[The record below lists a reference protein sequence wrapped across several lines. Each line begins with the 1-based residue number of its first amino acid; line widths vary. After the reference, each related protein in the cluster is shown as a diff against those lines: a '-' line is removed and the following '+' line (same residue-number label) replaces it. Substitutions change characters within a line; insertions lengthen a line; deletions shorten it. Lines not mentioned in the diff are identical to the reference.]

1 MPSRF
6 IIQENSIMSNPLV
19 FILEKADLA
28 GFQKELEKTQQ
39 SALDI
44 RLDGVN
50 LFTAIILCNAS
61 VDTKLKL
68 FTAAKR
74 QYLTEHDDIQRYIDE
89 KLEAMTPGM
98 KEPIICKAIPFMCR
112 HLPLMD
118 IETLLTG
125 LKQEGVVL
133 SEEDK
138 ENIKMQVL
146 EHNQFAQRRIKDFF
160 EQL

>member
-1 MPSRF
+1 
-6 IIQENSIMSNPLV
+6 MSNPLLV
-19 FILEKADLA
+19 LLEKADLA
-28 GFQKELEKTQQ
+28 GFQKELEETQQ
-39 SALDI
+39 SALDV

-50 LFTAIILCNAS
+50 LFTAIILCNAP

-68 FTAAKR
+68 FSAAKR
-74 QYLTEHDDIQRYIDE
+74 QYLTEHDGIQQYIDE
-89 KLEAMTPGM
+89 ELEAMTPGM
-98 KEPIICKAIPFMCR
+98 KEPVICKAIPFMCR

-125 LKQEGVVL
+125 LKREGVVL

-138 ENIKMQVL
+138 AVIKDHAVA
-146 EHNQFAQRRIKDFF
+146 HNQFAQKRIKDFF

>member
-1 MPSRF
+1 
-6 IIQENSIMSNPLV
+6 MSNPLV
-19 FILEKADLA
+19 FILEKADLVE
-28 GFQKELEKTQQ
+28 FQKELEKTQQ

-50 LFTAIILCNAS
+50 LFTAIILCNAP

-74 QYLTEHDDIQRYIDE
+74 QYLIETDDIQRYIDE
-89 KLEAMTPGM
+89 ELEAMTPGM
-98 KEPIICKAIPFMCR
+98 KDPIICKAVPFMCR
-112 HLPLMD
+112 HLPFMD
-118 IETLLTG
+118 IETLLTR

>member
-1 MPSRF
+1 
-6 IIQENSIMSNPLV
+6 MSNPLV

-28 GFQKELEKTQQ
+28 EFQKELQKTQQ

-98 KEPIICKAIPFMCR
+98 KDPIICKAIPFMCR

-146 EHNQFAQRRIKDFF
+146 EHNQFAQKRIKDFF

>member
-1 MPSRF
+1 
-6 IIQENSIMSNPLV
+6 MSNPLIV
-19 FILEKADLA
+19 LLEKADLA
-28 GFQKELEKTQQ
+28 GFQKELKETQQ

-68 FTAAKR
+68 FSAAKR

-89 KLEAMTPGM
+89 ELEAMTPGM
-98 KEPIICKAIPFMCR
+98 KEPVICKAIPFMCR
-112 HLPLMD
+112 HLPFMD

-125 LKQEGVVL
+125 LKREGIIL
-133 SEEDK
+133 SETDK

>member
-1 MPSRF
+1 
-6 IIQENSIMSNPLV
+6 MSNPLIV
-19 FILEKADLA
+19 LLEKADLA
-28 GFQKELEKTQQ
+28 GFQKGLEETQQ

-68 FTAAKR
+68 FSAAKR

-89 KLEAMTPGM
+89 ELEAMTPGM
-98 KEPIICKAIPFMCR
+98 KEPVICKAIPFMCR

-118 IETLLTG
+118 IESLLTG
-125 LKQEGVVL
+125 LKQEGIIL

-138 ENIKMQVL
+138 AIIKDHAVA
-146 EHNQFAQRRIKDFF
+146 HNQFSEDRINRFF
-160 EQL
+160 EKL

>member
-1 MPSRF
+1 
-6 IIQENSIMSNPLV
+6 MSNPLV

-28 GFQKELEKTQQ
+28 EFQKELEKTQQ

-50 LFTAIILCNAS
+50 LFTAIILCNAPI
-61 VDTKLKL
+61 DTKLKL
-68 FTAAKR
+68 FSAAKR
-74 QYLTEHDDIQRYIDE
+74 RYLTEHDDIQRYVDE
-89 KLEAMTPGM
+89 ELEAMTPGM
-98 KEPIICKAIPFMCR
+98 KDPIICKAVPFMCR
-112 HLPLMD
+112 HLPFVD

-138 ENIKMQVL
+138 AVIKDHAVA
-146 EHNQFAQRRIKDFF
+146 HNQFAQKRIKDFF

>member
-1 MPSRF
+1 
-6 IIQENSIMSNPLV
+6 MSNPLV

-28 GFQKELEKTQQ
+28 EFQKELEKTQQ

-74 QYLTEHDDIQRYIDE
+74 QYLTEHDDIQQYIDE

-138 ENIKMQVL
+138 AIIKDHAVA
-146 EHNQFAQRRIKDFF
+146 HNQFAQKRIKDFF

>member
-1 MPSRF
+1 
-6 IIQENSIMSNPLV
+6 MSNPLV

-28 GFQKELEKTQQ
+28 GFQKGLEETQQ

-50 LFTAIILCNAS
+50 LFTAIILCNAP

-74 QYLTEHDDIQRYIDE
+74 RYLTEHDDIQRYIDE
-89 KLEAMTPGM
+89 ELEAMTPGM

-112 HLPLMD
+112 HLHLID

-125 LKQEGVVL
+125 LKQEGIIL
-133 SEEDK
+133 SAEDK
-138 ENIKMQVL
+138 AAIKDHAVA
-146 EHNQFAQRRIKDFF
+146 HNQFAQKRIKDFF

>member
-1 MPSRF
+1 
-6 IIQENSIMSNPLV
+6 MSNPLIV
-19 FILEKADLA
+19 LLEKANLA
-28 GFQKELEKTQQ
+28 GFQKELEETQQ

-68 FTAAKR
+68 FSAAKR

-89 KLEAMTPGM
+89 ELEAMTPGM
-98 KEPIICKAIPFMCR
+98 KEPVICKAIPFMCR
-112 HLPLMD
+112 HLPFMD

-125 LKQEGVVL
+125 LKREGINL
-133 SEEDK
+133 AEEDK
-138 ENIKMQVL
+138 TVIKDHAL
-146 EHNQFAQRRIKDFF
+146 AHNQFAQKRIKDFF

>member
-1 MPSRF
+1 
-6 IIQENSIMSNPLV
+6 MSNPLV

-28 GFQKELEKTQQ
+28 EFQKELEKTQQ

-50 LFTAIILCNAS
+50 LFTAIILCNAP

-74 QYLTEHDDIQRYIDE
+74 QYLTEHDDIQQYVDE
-89 KLEAMTPGM
+89 ELEAMTPGM
-98 KEPIICKAIPFMCR
+98 KEPVICKAILFMCR

-125 LKQEGVVL
+125 LKREGVVL

-138 ENIKMQVL
+138 AVIKDHAVA
-146 EHNQFAQRRIKDFF
+146 HNQFAQKRIKDFF

>member
-1 MPSRF
+1 
-6 IIQENSIMSNPLV
+6 MSNPLV

-28 GFQKELEKTQQ
+28 EFQKELEKTQQ

-50 LFTAIILCNAS
+50 LFTAIILCNAPI
-61 VDTKLKL
+61 DTKLKL
-68 FTAAKR
+68 FSAAKR
-74 QYLTEHDDIQRYIDE
+74 RYLTEHDDIQRYIDE

-98 KEPIICKAIPFMCR
+98 KDPIICKAVPFMCR
-112 HLPLMD
+112 HLPFMD

-138 ENIKMQVL
+138 AVIKDHAVA
-146 EHNQFAQRRIKDFF
+146 HNQFAQKRIKDFF

>member
-1 MPSRF
+1 
-6 IIQENSIMSNPLV
+6 MSNPLI

-28 GFQKELEKTQQ
+28 GFQKAVEKTQT
-39 SALDI
+39 SAVDI

-50 LFTAIILCNAS
+50 LFTAIILCNAP

-74 QYLTEHDDIQRYIDE
+74 QYLTEHDDIQQYVDE
-89 KLEAMTPGM
+89 ELEAITPGM

-112 HLPLMD
+112 HLHLID

-125 LKQEGVVL
+125 LKQEGIIL
-133 SEEDK
+133 SAEDK
-138 ENIKMQVL
+138 AAIKDYAL
-146 EHNQFAQRRIKDFF
+146 AHNQFSADRINRFF
-160 EQL
+160 KKL

>member
-1 MPSRF
+1 
-6 IIQENSIMSNPLV
+6 MSNPLV

-28 GFQKELEKTQQ
+28 GFQKGLEETQQ

-50 LFTAIILCNAS
+50 LFTAIILCNAP

-74 QYLTEHDDIQRYIDE
+74 RYLTEHDDIQQYVDE
-89 KLEAMTPGM
+89 ELEAMTPGM
-98 KEPIICKAIPFMCR
+98 KEPVICNAIPFMCR

-125 LKQEGVVL
+125 LKREGVVL
-133 SEEDK
+133 SETDK

>member
-1 MPSRF
+1 
-6 IIQENSIMSNPLV
+6 MSNPLV

-28 GFQKELEKTQQ
+28 GFQKGLEETQQ

-50 LFTAIILCNAS
+50 LFTAILLCNAP

-74 QYLTEHDDIQRYIDE
+74 RYLTEHDDIQRYIDE
-89 KLEAMTPGM
+89 ELEAMTPGM
-98 KEPIICKAIPFMCR
+98 KEPVICNAIPFMCR
-112 HLPLMD
+112 HLPLID

-125 LKQEGVVL
+125 LKQEGIIL
-133 SEEDK
+133 SAEDK
-138 ENIKMQVL
+138 AAIKDHAL
-146 EHNQFAQRRIKDFF
+146 AHNQFSADRINRFF
-160 EQL
+160 EKL

>member
-1 MPSRF
+1 
-6 IIQENSIMSNPLV
+6 MSNPLI

-28 GFQKELEKTQQ
+28 GFQKAVEKAQT

-50 LFTAIILCNAS
+50 LFTAIILCNAP

-68 FTAAKR
+68 FSAAKR
-74 QYLTEHDDIQRYIDE
+74 QYLTEHDDIQRYIE
-89 KLEAMTPGM
+89 EELEAMTPGM

-112 HLPLMD
+112 HLHLID

-125 LKQEGVVL
+125 LKQEGIIL

-138 ENIKMQVL
+138 AIIKDHAL
-146 EHNQFAQRRIKDFF
+146 AHNQFSADRINRFF
-160 EQL
+160 EKL

>member
-1 MPSRF
+1 
-6 IIQENSIMSNPLV
+6 MSNPLIV
-19 FILEKADLA
+19 LLEKADLA
-28 GFQKELEKTQQ
+28 EFQKELEKTQQ

-50 LFTAIILCNAS
+50 LFTAIILCNAP

-74 QYLTEHDDIQRYIDE
+74 QYLTEHDDIQQYVDE
-89 KLEAMTPGM
+89 ELEAMTPGM

-112 HLPLMD
+112 HLHLID

-125 LKQEGVVL
+125 LKQKGIIL
-133 SEEDK
+133 SAEDK
-138 ENIKMQVL
+138 AAIKDHAVA
-146 EHNQFAQRRIKDFF
+146 HNQFAHKRIKDFF

>member
-1 MPSRF
+1 
-6 IIQENSIMSNPLV
+6 MSNPLIV
-19 FILEKADLA
+19 LLEKADLA
-28 GFQKELEKTQQ
+28 GFQKGLEETQQ

-50 LFTAIILCNAS
+50 LFTAIILCNAP

-89 KLEAMTPGM
+89 ELEAMTPGM

>member
-1 MPSRF
+1 
-6 IIQENSIMSNPLV
+6 MSNPL
-19 FILEKADLA
+19 ILLLEKADLA
-28 GFQKELEKTQQ
+28 EFQKELEKTREK
-39 SALDI
+39 ALDI

-50 LFTAIILCNAS
+50 LFTAIILCNAP

-68 FTAAKR
+68 FSAAKQ
-74 QYLTEHDDIQRYIDE
+74 QYLTEHDDIQQYIDE
-89 KLEAMTPGM
+89 ELEAMTPGM
-98 KEPIICKAIPFMCR
+98 KEPVICKAIPFMCR

-125 LKQEGVVL
+125 LKQEGIIL
-133 SEEDK
+133 SETDK

>member
-1 MPSRF
+1 
-6 IIQENSIMSNPLV
+6 MSNPLV

-28 GFQKELEKTQQ
+28 GFQKGLEETQQ

-50 LFTAIILCNAS
+50 LFTAIILCNAPI
-61 VDTKLKL
+61 DTKLKL
-68 FTAAKR
+68 FSAAKR
-74 QYLTEHDDIQRYIDE
+74 RYLTEHDDIQRYVDE
-89 KLEAMTPGM
+89 ELEAMTPGM
-98 KEPIICKAIPFMCR
+98 KEPVICNAIPFMCR
-112 HLPLMD
+112 HLPFMD

-125 LKQEGVVL
+125 LKREGVVL

-138 ENIKMQVL
+138 AVIKDHAVA
-146 EHNQFAQRRIKDFF
+146 HNQFAQKRIKDFF

>member
-1 MPSRF
+1 M
-6 IIQENSIMSNPLV
+6 NNPLMLL
-19 FILEKADLA
+19 LEKADLA
-28 GFQKELEKTQQ
+28 EFQKELEKTQQ

-50 LFTAIILCNAS
+50 LFTAIILCNAP

-68 FTAAKR
+68 FSAAKR
-74 QYLTEHDDIQRYIDE
+74 QYLIETDDIQRYIDE
-89 KLEAMTPGM
+89 ELEAMTPGM
-98 KEPIICKAIPFMCR
+98 KEPVICNAIPFMCR
-112 HLPLMD
+112 HLPFMD

-125 LKQEGVVL
+125 LKREGVVL

-138 ENIKMQVL
+138 AVIKDHAVA
-146 EHNQFAQRRIKDFF
+146 HNQFAQKRIKDFF

>member
-1 MPSRF
+1 
-6 IIQENSIMSNPLV
+6 MSNPLV

-28 GFQKELEKTQQ
+28 GFQKGLEETQQ

-50 LFTAIILCNAS
+50 LFTAIILCNAP

-74 QYLTEHDDIQRYIDE
+74 QYLTEHDDIQQYVDE
-89 KLEAMTPGM
+89 ELEAMTPGM

-112 HLPLMD
+112 HLHLID

-125 LKQEGVVL
+125 LKQEGIIL

-138 ENIKMQVL
+138 AIIKDHAL
-146 EHNQFAQRRIKDFF
+146 AHNQFSADRINRFF
-160 EQL
+160 EKL

>member
-1 MPSRF
+1 
-6 IIQENSIMSNPLV
+6 MSNPLV

-61 VDTKLKL
+61 ADTKLKL

-74 QYLTEHDDIQRYIDE
+74 RYLTEHDDIQRYIDE

-98 KEPIICKAIPFMCR
+98 KEPITCKAIPFMCQ

>member
-1 MPSRF
+1 
-6 IIQENSIMSNPLV
+6 MSNPLV

-28 GFQKELEKTQQ
+28 GFQKELQKTQQ

-50 LFTAIILCNAS
+50 LFTAIILCNAP

-98 KEPIICKAIPFMCR
+98 KEPITCKAIPFMCQ

>member
-1 MPSRF
+1 
-6 IIQENSIMSNPLV
+6 MSNPLV

-28 GFQKELEKTQQ
+28 EFQKELEKTQQ
-39 SALDI
+39 SAVDI

-50 LFTAIILCNAS
+50 LFTAIILCNAP

-74 QYLTEHDDIQRYIDE
+74 RYLTEHDDIQQYVDE
-89 KLEAMTPGM
+89 ELEAMTPGM
-98 KEPIICKAIPFMCR
+98 KDPIICKAVPFMCR
-112 HLPLMD
+112 HLPFMD

-138 ENIKMQVL
+138 AVIKDHAVA
-146 EHNQFAQRRIKDFF
+146 HNQFAQKRIKDFF

>member
-1 MPSRF
+1 
-6 IIQENSIMSNPLV
+6 MSNPLV

>member
-1 MPSRF
+1 
-6 IIQENSIMSNPLV
+6 MSNPLV

-28 GFQKELEKTQQ
+28 EFQKALEKTQQ

-125 LKQEGVVL
+125 LKREGVVL

-138 ENIKMQVL
+138 AVIKDHAVA
-146 EHNQFAQRRIKDFF
+146 HNQFAQKRIKDFF

>member
-1 MPSRF
+1 
-6 IIQENSIMSNPLV
+6 MSNPLI

-28 GFQKELEKTQQ
+28 EFQKELEKTQQ

-50 LFTAIILCNAS
+50 LFTAIILCNAP

-74 QYLTEHDDIQRYIDE
+74 QYLIETDDIQRYIDE
-89 KLEAMTPGM
+89 EIEAMTPGM

-112 HLPLMD
+112 HLHLID

-125 LKQEGVVL
+125 LKQEGIIL
-133 SEEDK
+133 SAEDK
-138 ENIKMQVL
+138 AAIKDHAVA
-146 EHNQFAQRRIKDFF
+146 HNQFAQKRIKDFF

>member
-1 MPSRF
+1 
-6 IIQENSIMSNPLV
+6 MSNPLIV
-19 FILEKADLA
+19 LLEKADLA
-28 GFQKELEKTQQ
+28 GFQKELEETQQ

-68 FTAAKR
+68 FSAAKR
-74 QYLTEHDDIQRYIDE
+74 QYLTEHDDIQQYVDE
-89 KLEAMTPGM
+89 ELEAMTPAM
-98 KEPIICKAIPFMCR
+98 KEPIVCKAIPFMCR
-112 HLPLMD
+112 HLRLMD

-125 LKQEGVVL
+125 LKQEGIIL
-133 SEEDK
+133 SETDK

>member
-1 MPSRF
+1 
-6 IIQENSIMSNPLV
+6 MSNPLIV
-19 FILEKADLA
+19 LLEKADLA
-28 GFQKELEKTQQ
+28 EFQKELEKTQQ

-50 LFTAIILCNAS
+50 LFTAIILCNAP
-61 VDTKLKL
+61 VNTKLKL

-74 QYLTEHDDIQRYIDE
+74 RYLTEHDDIQRYIDE
-89 KLEAMTPGM
+89 ELEAMTPGM

-112 HLPLMD
+112 HLPFMD

-138 ENIKMQVL
+138 AVIKDHAVA
-146 EHNQFAQRRIKDFF
+146 HNQFAQKRIKDFF

>member
-1 MPSRF
+1 
-6 IIQENSIMSNPLV
+6 MSNSLIV
-19 FILEKADLA
+19 LLEKADLA
-28 GFQKELEKTQQ
+28 EFQKELEKTQQ

-50 LFTAIILCNAS
+50 LFTAIILCNAP

-74 QYLTEHDDIQRYIDE
+74 RYLTEHDDIQQYVDE
-89 KLEAMTPGM
+89 ELEAMTPGM

-112 HLPLMD
+112 HLHLID

-125 LKQEGVVL
+125 LKQEGIIL
-133 SEEDK
+133 SAEDK
-138 ENIKMQVL
+138 AAIKDHAVA
-146 EHNQFAQRRIKDFF
+146 HNQFAQKRIKDFF

>member
-1 MPSRF
+1 
-6 IIQENSIMSNPLV
+6 MSNPLI

-28 GFQKELEKTQQ
+28 GFQKAVEKAQT

-50 LFTAIILCNAS
+50 LFTAIILCNAP

-68 FTAAKR
+68 FSAAKR
-74 QYLTEHDDIQRYIDE
+74 QYLIETDDIQRYIDE
-89 KLEAMTPGM
+89 ELEAMTPGM
-98 KEPIICKAIPFMCR
+98 KEPVICKAIPFMCR

-125 LKQEGVVL
+125 LKQEGIIL
-133 SEEDK
+133 SETDK

-146 EHNQFAQRRIKDFF
+146 EHNQFAQKRIKDFF

>member
-1 MPSRF
+1 
-6 IIQENSIMSNPLV
+6 MSNPL
-19 FILEKADLA
+19 ILLLEKADLA
-28 GFQKELEKTQQ
+28 EFQKELEKTREK
-39 SALDI
+39 ALDI

-50 LFTAIILCNAS
+50 LFTAIILCNAP

-68 FTAAKR
+68 FSAAKQ
-74 QYLTEHDDIQRYIDE
+74 QYLTEHDDIQQYIDE
-89 KLEAMTPGM
+89 ELEAMTPGM
-98 KEPIICKAIPFMCR
+98 KEPVICKAIPFMCR

-125 LKQEGVVL
+125 LKQEGIIL
-133 SEEDK
+133 SETDK
-138 ENIKMQVL
+138 ENIKMKVL

>member
-1 MPSRF
+1 
-6 IIQENSIMSNPLV
+6 MSNPLIV
-19 FILEKADLA
+19 LLEKADLA
-28 GFQKELEKTQQ
+28 EFQKELEKTQQ

-50 LFTAIILCNAS
+50 LFTAIILCNAP

-74 QYLTEHDDIQRYIDE
+74 RYLTEHDDIQQYVDE
-89 KLEAMTPGM
+89 ELEAMTPAM
-98 KEPIICKAIPFMCR
+98 KEPIVCKAIPFMCR
-112 HLPLMD
+112 HLRLMD

-125 LKQEGVVL
+125 LKQEGIIL
-133 SEEDK
+133 SETDK

>member
-1 MPSRF
+1 
-6 IIQENSIMSNPLV
+6 MSNPLIV
-19 FILEKADLA
+19 LLEKADLA
-28 GFQKELEKTQQ
+28 GFQKELEETQQ

-68 FTAAKR
+68 FSAAKR
-74 QYLTEHDDIQRYIDE
+74 QYLTEYDDIQRYIDE
-89 KLEAMTPGM
+89 ELEAMTPGM
-98 KEPIICKAIPFMCR
+98 KEPVICKAIPFMCR
-112 HLPLMD
+112 HLPFMD

-125 LKQEGVVL
+125 LKQEGITL
-133 SEEDK
+133 AEEDK
-138 ENIKMQVL
+138 TVIKDHAL
-146 EHNQFAQRRIKDFF
+146 AHNQFAQKRIKDFF